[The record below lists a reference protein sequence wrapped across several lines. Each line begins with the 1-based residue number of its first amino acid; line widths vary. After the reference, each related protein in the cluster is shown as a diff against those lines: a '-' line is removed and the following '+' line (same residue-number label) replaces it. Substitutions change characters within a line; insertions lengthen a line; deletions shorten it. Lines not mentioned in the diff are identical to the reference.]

1 MPVHMVMA
9 DSRVRED
16 IGKVAFTKMPVTYCM
31 EEIDNGKDLHLLH
44 VDMDRLQGKD
54 GWNVEL
60 TVNEEMGHPMTIL
73 KVPALREEAYG
84 QEEDSLY
91 TEYHT
96 VKDTPVQAVFVPYY
110 AWNNRGEGEMSV
122 WIRL

>member
-1 MPVHMVMA
+1 
-9 DSRVRED
+9 
-16 IGKVAFTKMPVTYCM
+16 M

-60 TVNEEMGHPMTIL
+60 AVNEEMGHPMTIL

-84 QEEDSLY
+84 QEEDSLLYRVSYCQRY
-91 TEYHT
+91 TGAGCICTLLCME
-96 VKDTPVQAVFVPYY
+96 
-110 AWNNRGEGEMSV
+110 
-122 WIRL
+122 